1 MNIRDLEDVPGRS
14 TDTLEILTERYL
26 QKRNADTAFYQF
38 ISDSHDDIIIPCLDT
53 PTPPFLCKS
62 SISLDALISDVYE
75 DIENINSKCN
85 DYFCNRAIL
94 APLNV
99 MTKAINKKV
108 LDRFNGEEVKY
119 LAKNTLINEND
130 GYVIQPETLACL
142 NSSGVPEHE
151 IVVKIGVPIII
162 MRNLRP
168 PYICNGTR
176 ARVKSLHMNLIEVT
190 LLTGP
195 GAGEDVL
202 IPRIKTIPNDN
213 LKFMRTQFPIQLC
226 FAMTINKAQGQTF
239 KRVGVDLSS
248 PCFSH
253 GQLYVALSRVG
264 NAEDVFV
271 LTNDNLLKN
280 VVYDEVF

>member
-1 MNIRDLEDVPGRS
+1 M
-14 TDTLEILTERYL
+14 
-26 QKRNADTAFYQF
+26 
-38 ISDSHDDIIIPCLDT
+38 
-53 PTPPFLCKS
+53 
-62 SISLDALISDVYE
+62 
-75 DIENINSKCN
+75 
-85 DYFCNRAIL
+85 

-99 MTKAINKKV
+99 MTKAIHKKV
-108 LDRFNGEEVKY
+108 LDRFSGEEVKY
-119 LAKNTLINEND
+119 LAKNTLLNEND
-130 GYVIQPETLACL
+130 GYVIQTETLASL
-142 NSSGVPEHE
+142 NSPGVPEHE
-151 IVVKIGVPIII
+151 IVVKIGAPIII

-176 ARVKSLHMNLIEVT
+176 ARVKSLHRNLIEVT

-202 IPRIKTIPNDN
+202 IPRIKTIPNDD

-264 NAEDVFV
+264 NADDVFV
-271 LTNDNLLKN
+271 LTNDNVLKN
-280 VVYDEVF
+280 VVYEEVFYK